1 MNINPRDQLK
11 LYGLN
16 DEFITLKKLHDKQ
29 KMPNKILLS
38 GKKGSGKCTLAYHL
52 INYILSDNEKY
63 TYNIENFSI
72 DQKNKSF
79 NLIINGSSPNFDL
92 IDLEDEKKS
101 ISISQIRRIINKL
114 NQSNLNNK
122 PRFILIDNIEYL
134 TLSSINALLKILE
147 QSIENT
153 FFILIDN
160 NKISLPTLKSR
171 FLNFRINHSHAKSLE
186 IIRLILKADLYDV
199 INQDL
204 LSYYF
209 TPGKIINL
217 IHFAKNNDIDI
228 RNLNLKEIIDFL
240 IIKKHYKESALGN
253 NIIYDFLELYF
264 YRSNNYKK
272 EFFLKKITKFKKF
285 NLDEESLFIEF
296 QREILND

>member
-101 ISISQIRRIINKL
+101 ISISQIRKIINKL

-160 NKISLPTLKSR
+160 NKISVPTLKSR
-171 FLNFRINHSHAKSLE
+171 FLNFRINHSHTKSLE
-186 IIRLILKADLYDV
+186 IIKLILKADLYDV
-199 INQDL
+199 INEDL

-240 IIKKHYKESALGN
+240 IIKKHYKESVLGN